1 MDQFSLPGK
10 IALITGA
17 SRGIG
22 EAIAKCLAG
31 QGAHC
36 ILVSRKT
43 EGLAVV
49 EKKITDAGGKATCMA
64 CNTGN
69 MDQIRG
75 LMDAV
80 ETEFGKLDILINNAA
95 TNPYFGEMIDA
106 EEWAWEKTCDV
117 NLKGPFFM
125 IQHGAKL
132 MQKSGGG
139 AIVNVSSVN
148 GVQPTLFQGIYSIT
162 KAGLITMTRA
172 YAIELA
178 KFNIRVNALLPGLTD
193 TSFASALTQNEEILK
208 IALAQVPM
216 GRIAEPDEMAGAVLF
231 LVSAASSYTTG
242 SCITCD
248 GGMLA

>member
-1 MDQFSLPGK
+1 MERFSLTDK

-22 EAIAKCLAG
+22 EAIAKCLAK
-31 QGAHC
+31 QGAHA
-36 ILVSRKT
+36 ILVSRKPD
-43 EGLAVV
+43 GLETVRQ
-49 EKKITDAGGKATCMA
+49 KIVDAGGAASVMA
-64 CNTGN
+64 CNTGS
-69 MDQIRG
+69 MDQIRE
-75 LMDAV
+75 LMEAV
-80 ETEFGKLDILINNAA
+80 EKQFGKLDILINNAA
-95 TNPYFGEMIDA
+95 ANPYFGEMIHA
-106 EEWAWEKTCDV
+106 EERAWDKTCDV

-125 IQHGAKL
+125 IQHAAKL

-172 YAIELA
+172 YATELA

-193 TSFASALTQNEEILK
+193 TKFASAITQNEDIK
-208 IALAQVPM
+208 KMALASVPM

-231 LVSAASSYTTG
+231 LVSEASSYTTG
-242 SCITCD
+242 SCVTCD